1 MLQADLGDQRLK
13 NLPLRGRVV
22 YQTETQAT
30 SKNGV
35 QNEAISKWKGIGVSK
50 HHINKWG
57 AKHEQIIMKRKQKN
71 WAGAL
76 RNTSSLTG
84 LDLEA
89 RTGMAPTIVP
99 HKALGQI
106 HSDLEWCITLQI
118 EGGQFHQRQSHQVV
132 F

>member
-35 QNEAISKWKGIGVSK
+35 QNEAISKWKGMGVSK

-57 AKHEQIIMKRKQKN
+57 AEREQIITKRKQKN
-71 WAGAL
+71 WAGVIRKA
-76 RNTSSLTG
+76 SSPTG

-99 HKALGQI
+99 HKILDQI
-106 HSDLEWCITLQI
+106 HSDLEWYITPQT

-132 F
+132 C